1 MLVAQLLEDGRDS
14 LAGTA
19 PGGEVVDDDGAV
31 GALNLGLEVGSAV
44 GGKLGECRD
53 GREGKWSMNPISQ
66 RN

>member
-44 GGKLGECRD
+44 GVSLVNAETEE
-53 GREGKWSMNPISQ
+53 RESGV
-66 RN
+66 